1 MGLRMLRPNAAVLAR
16 VAVVATALVV
26 LATACSSN
34 GSSATCGSGQ
44 KLLPS
49 SPTALPT
56 LDARAFQQLLC
67 QLRGKPVVVNIWAS
81 WCGPCIFEAP
91 ELATAAMTYKGIVQ
105 FVGVDIQDQPAPAR
119 TFIDK
124 FKWTY
129 PSVADPSGKIKESF
143 GLLGVPD
150 TMFFDANG
158 VRTFT
163 FSGPVTQEVLVNA
176 IKGALE
182 HGGASSGSGSPG
194 SLAPSPT
201 GS

>member
-1 MGLRMLRPNAAVLAR
+1 MDRPRAALLPR
-16 VAVVATALVV
+16 VALVAIALVI
-26 LATACSSN
+26 LAAACTSKGPSS
-34 GSSATCGSGQ
+34 GCGSGQ
-44 KLLPS
+44 RLLPAS
-49 SPTALPT
+49 ATALPT
-56 LDARAFQQLLC
+56 LDARAFQELLC

-81 WCGPCIFEAP
+81 WCGPCIREAP
-91 ELATAAMTYKGIVQ
+91 ELAAAARTYSGVVQ
-105 FVGVDIQDQPAPAR
+105 FLGVDVQDQPAPAR
-119 TFIDK
+119 AFIDK
-124 FKWTY
+124 FTWTY

-163 FSGPVTQEVLVNA
+163 FSGSVTQEVLVNA
-176 IKGALE
+176 IKGALA
-182 HGGASSGSGSPG
+182 HGGNASGSASPG

>member
-1 MGLRMLRPNAAVLAR
+1 MVLRMHRPHSAVLPR
-16 VAVVATALVV
+16 VAIVATALVI
-26 LATACSSN
+26 LGTACSSN
-34 GSSATCGSGQ
+34 GSSATCGSGP

-56 LDARAFQQLLC
+56 LDAHAFRELLC
-67 QLRGKPVVVNIWAS
+67 QLHGKPVVVNVWAS

-91 ELATAAMTYKGIVQ
+91 ELATAARTYKGIVQ
-105 FVGVDIQDQPAPAR
+105 FVGVDIQDQPASAR

-158 VRTFT
+158 TRTFT
-163 FSGPVTQEVLVNA
+163 FSGPVTQEVVVNA

-182 HGGASSGSGSPG
+182 HAAPSGSASPG
-194 SLAPSPT
+194 SLAPSPA

>member
-1 MGLRMLRPNAAVLAR
+1 MGVRMLSPHTLIAPR
-16 VAVVATALVV
+16 VAVVAAALVI

-34 GSSATCGSGQ
+34 PSPATCGSGQ

-49 SPTALPT
+49 SPTALPAM
-56 LDARAFQQLLC
+56 DARAFQQLLC

-91 ELATAAMTYKGIVQ
+91 ELAAAARTYQGVAQ
-105 FVGVDIQDQPAPAR
+105 FVGVDIQDKSAPAR

-182 HGGASSGSGSPG
+182 HGASPGTASPG
-194 SLAPSPT
+194 SLSPPTT